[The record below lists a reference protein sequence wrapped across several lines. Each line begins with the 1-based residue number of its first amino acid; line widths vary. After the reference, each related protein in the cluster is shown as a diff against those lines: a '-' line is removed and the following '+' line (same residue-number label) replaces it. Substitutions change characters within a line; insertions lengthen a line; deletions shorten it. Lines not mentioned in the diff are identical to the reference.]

1 MGELTTKLQ
10 NTLSVIRLEI
20 TDRLMDFA
28 YVSLTVNTWQYFNSE
43 VIQVFAIWLVSLK
56 FSAERAQLVHIILY
70 LLEEVLDVIPDW
82 ALIRLKFRVALK

>member
-20 TDRLMDFA
+20 TDSWLDFA
-28 YVSLTVNTWQYFNSE
+28 YVSLTIHTWQYFNSE

-56 FSAERAQLVHIILY
+56 FSAERAQLMHIILY
-70 LLEEVLDVIPDW
+70 LLKELLDVIPDW